1 MNSAFL
7 DSPKRTQA
15 QALADRNATFW
26 NWYAHPKTGKPY
38 IEQLEA
44 LSLNAAVES
53 ILDYYPG
60 EYLFSHCKWK
70 QGLAEVDLSDL
81 VEDAEIEEAAERK
94 YEEQTRSD
102 YYAGVRVG

>member
-7 DSPKRTQA
+7 NTPLRTLA
-15 QALADRNATFW
+15 QALADRDAQYFNF
-26 NWYAHPKTGKPY
+26 YAHPKTGKPY
-38 IEQLEA
+38 IEQSEA

-53 ILDYYPG
+53 ILDYPG

-81 VEDAEIEEAAERK
+81 VEDARIEEAAERK